1 MRFDKVRRH
10 VLAAMF
16 AAVLA
21 GGAIQEIHAETIA
34 VDGGIAV
41 KDPSI
46 ATPVAGMTMDEVTAK
61 FGTPAQKLPAVGKP
75 PISRWTYPGFIV
87 YFEYNHVIHSVVAN
101 S

>member
-1 MRFDKVRRH
+1 MGFKA
-10 VLAAMF
+10 LF
-16 AAVLA
+16 AAFAIAGLA
-21 GGAIQEIHAETIA
+21 GAAPAATVA

-41 KDPSI
+41 KESGI

-61 FGTPAQKLPAVGKP
+61 FGQPAEKIPAVGKP
-75 PISRWTYPGFIV
+75 PISRWSYPGFIV